1 MKNRYHK
8 GYAFER
14 ELREKFSKAGFIV
27 FRCCGSRPIDLILI
41 RNGKVV
47 LVEVKRGAQRN
58 MPIETLALSESAKL
72 PAIYV
77 CRKDRKTSWRYY
89 GELDQEILERIKLIL
104 GDPIT

>member
-1 MKNRYHK
+1 LK
-8 GYAFER
+8 A
-14 ELREKFSKAGFIV
+14 KAGFIV